1 MSTHAEQII
10 ERLLRRTQGMEVG
23 ELRQGVI
30 DDLHALRDI
39 VSSDPT
45 AWPPGHLLIHSEGRG
60 TSNETSVFCNGARVL
75 GVERAVWA
83 TDAAGHPA
91 QVTLVA
97 EAEVRISTEPPPID
111 GLKPSVPP
119 TGHPSRA

>member
-10 ERLLRRTQGMEVG
+10 DRLLRRTQEMEVG

-30 DDLHALRDI
+30 DDLQTLRDI

-45 AWPPGHLLIHSEGRG
+45 AWPPGPLLVHSEGRG
-60 TSNETSVFCNGARVL
+60 TGKETSVFCNGARVL
-75 GVERAVWA
+75 GVQRAVWS
-83 TDAAGHPA
+83 TDAQGHPA
-91 QVTLVA
+91 QITIVA
-97 EAEVRISTEPPPID
+97 EAEVRISTVPPPID